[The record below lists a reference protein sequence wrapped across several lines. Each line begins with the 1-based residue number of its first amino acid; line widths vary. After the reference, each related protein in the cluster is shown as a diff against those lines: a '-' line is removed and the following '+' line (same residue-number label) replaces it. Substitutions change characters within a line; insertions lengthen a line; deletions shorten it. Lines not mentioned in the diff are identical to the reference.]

1 MQRIAKWTLLCVLG
15 VALGF
20 GATVLIANS
29 ERVAQTLVAL
39 LPAPAAPAPALEVS
53 VPEAAPA
60 DLAEQPAAEA
70 PVITGAASAAQPAAE
85 EAQLAPGGAL
95 SAVGVISVVRDR
107 RVVLRAGGQ
116 VTEIAVEVGDR
127 VAAGDLLVALD
138 TTYLDWAVEQAELAF
153 QAARID
159 FEEAG
164 KLVNESD
171 IAVAQANLLLA
182 QETLAEVAAG
192 PTPEEL
198 AAAESSAAAAWA
210 RLEELR
216 ERPTPAQINQ
226 ALANLKRAELAVQ
239 AAQREYDK
247 IAWLPEAAASSAAD
261 ALQRATID
269 LEAAKAAFDE
279 ANKPATRSEIQ
290 TAQAAAQTAQARLNE
305 LRLKPTPAEL
315 AAAEARVAAAE
326 AALAKLQQ
334 GPEMAAVRKAE
345 LAVRQA
351 MIRLEEARLA
361 QSGAQVVAPIAGTV
375 LALNVDLGQQVTA
388 GTVAAVLADTSDIKL
403 TVNVEQRDI
412 AQVRVGAPVE
422 IAIYALPEA
431 PFYGV
436 VEQIAPLAS
445 AGTGFVTFP
454 VVIRFTDGD
463 LSRVLPGMTA
473 AATFLPT
480 TSQATPAPTATPAPA
495 EEPAQESSA
504 EEPGTDTEAAEETT
518 GEATEEAAEDAESEE
533 GGN

>member
-39 LPAPAAPAPALEVS
+39 LPAPAGSLEIAPAPEAINLET
-53 VPEAAPA
+53 EATDAVVQQA
-60 DLAEQPAAEA
+60 DAAA
-70 PVITGAASAAQPAAE
+70 TVAMTGAAGAALPAAD
-85 EAQLAPGGAL
+85 EAQIAPGGAL

-127 VAAGDLLVALD
+127 VAADDLLLALD

-153 QAARID
+153 LSARID

-182 QETLAEVAAG
+182 QEALAEVAAG
-192 PTPEEL
+192 PTAEDL

-216 ERPTPAQINQ
+216 ERPTPGQINQ
-226 ALANLKRAELAVQ
+226 ALATLKRAELGVQ

-305 LRLKPTPAEL
+305 LRLKPTAAEL
-315 AAAEARVAAAE
+315 AAAEARVVAAE

-361 QSGAQVVAPIAGTV
+361 RSGAQVRAPIAGTV
-375 LALNVDLGQQVTA
+375 LAINVDLGQQVTA
-388 GTVAAVLADTSDIKL
+388 GSVAAVLADTSDIKL

-412 AQVRVGAPVE
+412 AQIQIGAPVE
-422 IAIYALPEA
+422 IAIYALPGV
-431 PFYGV
+431 PFFGV

-463 LSRVLPGMTA
+463 LTRILPGMTA
-473 AATFLPT
+473 SATFLP
-480 TSQATPAPTATPAPA
+480 SSVQAAPTATPVPS
-495 EEPAQESSA
+495 EEPAETEGDESAADADSTSA
-504 EEPGTDTEAAEETT
+504 DS
-518 GEATEEAAEDAESEE
+518 EDADSADADSEE
-533 GGN
+533 SND